1 MIVRSI
7 DLGILH
13 LERVHAASAIRSR
26 RAPLRAQ
33 PIGRFVRRPSFRFNR
48 PMAPRFMTILT
59 GHNLP
64 KIRQA
69 RAPEPSIIN
78 TKTIADF
85 TRVVEQTGILGCRSG
100 LVADEQTIRAP
111 DARPE
116 QMPDGY

>member
-1 MIVRSI
+1 
-7 DLGILH
+7 
-13 LERVHAASAIRSR
+13 
-26 RAPLRAQ
+26 
-33 PIGRFVRRPSFRFNR
+33 
-48 PMAPRFMTILT
+48 MAPRFMTILT
-59 GHNLP
+59 GDDLP

-85 TRVVEQTGILGCRSG
+85 TRVVEQTGILECRSG

-111 DARPE
+111 DRRPG